1 MSETPSEIVS
11 DPAVMSGEPFVSGTR
26 IPAHAILAYLRSNGP
41 TEEIR
46 KDYPNLP
53 ADGIE
58 AVIRWAEAN
67 YREDWKS
74 AALPRFSLRDYQ
86 LQRDPD
92 ETDGEYAFRRSLF
105 LGS

>member
-1 MSETPSEIVS
+1 MSETRAEVIS
-11 DPAVMSGEPFVSGTR
+11 DPAVMSGEPFISGTA
-26 IPAHAILAYLRSNGP
+26 IPAHTILAYLRANEP
-41 TEEIR
+41 PEEIR
-46 KDYPNLP
+46 KDYPSLP
-53 ADGIE
+53 KDGIE

-74 AALPRFSLRDYQ
+74 AALPRFSLQNYQ